1 MSGGQAVA
9 PKADEIAA
17 ANGECVA
24 LLVPNTE
31 AGRGVVAL
39 IEGRSTARLLR
50 VGRADPLFSRL
61 DVGGNVG
68 FALSRSRTAG
78 ERARATDD
86 LLASAGLEHLAGRRV
101 RQLGPAERIRVLLA
115 RAFAA
120 TQPLLIDDLFAGLSS
135 EERGSLQIVLR
146 RLVRQRRAAVVL
158 VTMERSELLA
168 CGDRIG
174 IVERGLPAVRPAAS
188 LLASPPSAFAARALL
203 EAELFPGRVGADL
216 EDDEADVHLA
226 CGATVPARLFDGV
239 GAGDLCLV
247 AVRPDQIAFAALP
260 AREMGDRSVEA
271 TLIEVCELGDHLRL
285 RLRLADGTQVWVRR
299 PSASLTQR
307 DVARASEPGG
317 ASLAWRSASAV
328 AYPHPDA

>member
-1 MSGGQAVA
+1 MSSGQAVTA
-9 PKADEIAA
+9 ITEGIAA
-17 ANGECVA
+17 ADGECVA
-24 LLVPNTE
+24 LLVPSAE
-31 AGRGVVAL
+31 AGRGVTSL
-39 IEGRSTARLLR
+39 IEGQSTARLVR
-50 VGRADPLFSRL
+50 VRRVDPVFSRL
-61 DVGGNVG
+61 DVAGNVA
-68 FALSRSRTAG
+68 FALPRSCAAS
-78 ERARATDD
+78 ERARTTDD
-86 LLASAGLEHLAGRRV
+86 LLASAGLERLAGRRAHE
-101 RQLGPAERIRVLLA
+101 LAPAERIRVLLA

-120 TQPLLIDDLFAGLSS
+120 SRPLLIDDLFAGLSS

-188 LLASPPSAFAARALL
+188 LLASPPSAFAARVLL
-203 EAELFPGRVGADL
+203 EAELFPGRVGADA

-226 CGATVPARLFDGV
+226 SGATVPARLFEGV

-260 AREMGDRSVEA
+260 AREMGGRSVEA
-271 TLIEVCELGDHLRL
+271 TLIEVFELGDHLRL